1 MARPALTPRPAL
13 LAACDLIAIVAFVTI
28 GLISHHR
35 GLGLAG
41 YARDV
46 LPLAGGWFA
55 AAALFGFYRS
65 GGLRAGITTWAVG
78 IPAGLLVRALVLGKP
93 LDGSEAAFLGVCL
106 ATIGVLVLALRG
118 LLALAGRS
126 GRRPALALARPGT
139 GRR

>member
-1 MARPALTPRPAL
+1 V
-13 LAACDLIAIVAFVTI
+13 LAACDFVAIVVFVTI

-35 GLGLAG
+35 GFGPAA

-46 LPLAGGWFA
+46 LPLAGGWFG
-55 AAALFGFYRS
+55 AAALFGLYRG
-65 GGLRAGITTWAVG
+65 GGLRAGTASWAVG
-78 IPAGLLVRALVLGKP
+78 IPAGVLVRALVLGKP

-118 LLALAGRS
+118 ALALVAKSTRA
-126 GRRPALALARPGT
+126 PAIALARPSS